1 MYPWQEISTSSLK
14 IAYQASARFYMYT
27 CIQRW
32 SVCVWLVCHF
42 EIQNRLY
49 LAIWN
54 TLIFCR
60 ACAKCLALSPI
71 FSPSLWL
78 NICEPPLTSINIQ
91 ASLSGHLQGTSHSFK
106 RITRVPFT
114 QFEFQPNPFPR
125 FLESLARVLSLW
137 DFVCKDLL
145 LILQIYYFPLAL
157 HALCVFAWSKM
168 SPTKMKRAAWR
179 VTNM

>member
-1 MYPWQEISTSSLK
+1 MPRAQSGWMEVPRRKQSKAMPWSIKVIPKVRYIFKSTSVLDLSGSKVIVMNVQQKSKRRILGLVIGQKVLTVKHIFVRCFYQTQSYRVSFHPSYMAIFTAKCKKNSTCVYPWQEISTSSLK

-60 ACAKCLALSPI
+60 ACAK
-71 FSPSLWL
+71 
-78 NICEPPLTSINIQ
+78 Q
-91 ASLSGHLQGTSHSFK
+91 LQN
-106 RITRVPFT
+106 V
-114 QFEFQPNPFPR
+114 
-125 FLESLARVLSLW
+125 
-137 DFVCKDLL
+137 
-145 LILQIYYFPLAL
+145 
-157 HALCVFAWSKM
+157 
-168 SPTKMKRAAWR
+168 
-179 VTNM
+179 